1 MAVMPV
7 RRLLLNMAWPMML
20 SMLIQALYNLV
31 DSMFVAQLS
40 SDGFVAL
47 ALVYPIQT
55 LMIAVCVGTGVGF
68 NALLARRLGEGRPDE
83 ANRVV
88 ANGYFVYLVCWV
100 VFLVLGV
107 GLAPVFMGLFAPG
120 QPQVID
126 YGIQY
131 LSIVTGASVGI
142 CMQFAGE
149 RTLQATGNTVG
160 PMVIQG
166 IGAVINLILDP
177 LLIFGIGPFP
187 RMEVA
192 GAALA
197 TVLGQVVGMVVG
209 LCMVRRSSIV
219 RLSFRGFRPDIGPF
233 PRMEVAGAALATVL
247 GQVVGMVVGLCMV
260 RRSSIVRLSF
270 RGFRPDS
277 AIILTMFR
285 VGVPA
290 ILVQALAT
298 VMNLGMNLI
307 LPLFTASGVFIL
319 GAYFKLQSFL
329 FMPVNGLNNA
339 LIPIVSF
346 NYGARQ
352 RSRITGV
359 IHFALV
365 LSAAIMAQSFLF
377 MPVNGLNNALIPI
390 VSFNYGARQRSRIT
404 GVIHFA
410 LVLSAAI
417 MAVGTV
423 VFLAIPGPLLRLFDA
438 DAAVLAEGISALRL
452 IALSFVCAGV
462 SVILCAALQALGAAN
477 SSLVVS
483 LLRQLVLLFPL
494 ALLLGALRPS
504 LVWLAFL
511 LSEGAACLTALLL
524 YRRTARGRLAGM
536 EE

>member
-209 LCMVRRSSIV
+209 LCMVRRAPSCASP
-219 RLSFRGFRPDIGPF
+219 S
-233 PRMEVAGAALATVL
+233 GA
-247 GQVVGMVVGLCMV
+247 
-260 RRSSIVRLSF
+260 
-270 RGFRPDS
+270 S
-277 AIILTMFR
+277 A
-285 VGVPA
+285 
-290 ILVQALAT
+290 
-298 VMNLGMNLI
+298 
-307 LPLFTASGVFIL
+307 
-319 GAYFKLQSFL
+319 
-329 FMPVNGLNNA
+329 
-339 LIPIVSF
+339 
-346 NYGARQ
+346 
-352 RSRITGV
+352 
-359 IHFALV
+359 
-365 LSAAIMAQSFLF
+365 
-377 MPVNGLNNALIPI
+377 
-390 VSFNYGARQRSRIT
+390 
-404 GVIHFA
+404 
-410 LVLSAAI
+410 
-417 MAVGTV
+417 
-423 VFLAIPGPLLRLFDA
+423 
-438 DAAVLAEGISALRL
+438 
-452 IALSFVCAGV
+452 
-462 SVILCAALQALGAAN
+462 
-477 SSLVVS
+477 
-483 LLRQLVLLFPL
+483 
-494 ALLLGALRPS
+494 
-504 LVWLAFL
+504 
-511 LSEGAACLTALLL
+511 
-524 YRRTARGRLAGM
+524 RTAPSSSPCFV
-536 EE
+536 

>member
-107 GLAPVFMGLFAPG
+107 GLAPVFMELFAPG

-177 LLIFGIGPFP
+177 LLIFG
-187 RMEVA
+187 
-192 GAALA
+192 
-197 TVLGQVVGMVVG
+197 
-209 LCMVRRSSIV
+209 
-219 RLSFRGFRPDIGPF
+219 IGPF

-365 LSAAIMAQSFLF
+365 LSAAIMA
-377 MPVNGLNNALIPI
+377 
-390 VSFNYGARQRSRIT
+390 
-404 GVIHFA
+404 
-410 LVLSAAI
+410 
-417 MAVGTV
+417 VGTV

-511 LSEGAACLTALLL
+511 LSEGTACLTALLL

>member
-55 LMIAVCVGTGVGF
+55 LMIAVCVGTDVGF

-219 RLSFRGFRPDIGPF
+219 RLSFRGFRPD
-233 PRMEVAGAALATVL
+233 
-247 GQVVGMVVGLCMV
+247 
-260 RRSSIVRLSF
+260 
-270 RGFRPDS
+270 S
-277 AIILTMFR
+277 AIIRTMFR

-319 GAYFKLQSFL
+319 GAYFKL
-329 FMPVNGLNNA
+329 
-339 LIPIVSF
+339 
-346 NYGARQ
+346 
-352 RSRITGV
+352 
-359 IHFALV
+359 
-365 LSAAIMAQSFLF
+365 QSFLF

>member
-68 NALLARRLGEGRPDE
+68 NALLARRLGEDRPDE

-219 RLSFRGFRPDIGPF
+219 RLSFRGFRPD
-233 PRMEVAGAALATVL
+233 
-247 GQVVGMVVGLCMV
+247 
-260 RRSSIVRLSF
+260 
-270 RGFRPDS
+270 S
-277 AIILTMFR
+277 AIIRTMFR

-365 LSAAIMAQSFLF
+365 LSAAIMA
-377 MPVNGLNNALIPI
+377 
-390 VSFNYGARQRSRIT
+390 
-404 GVIHFA
+404 
-410 LVLSAAI
+410 
-417 MAVGTV
+417 VGTV

-438 DAAVLAEGISALRL
+438 NAAVLAEGISALRL

>member
-1 MAVMPV
+1 MAVIPV

-68 NALLARRLGEGRPDE
+68 NALLARRLGEDRPDE

-107 GLAPVFMGLFAPG
+107 GLAPVFMELFAPG
-120 QPQVID
+120 QPQEID

-219 RLSFRGFRPDIGPF
+219 RLSFRGFRPD
-233 PRMEVAGAALATVL
+233 
-247 GQVVGMVVGLCMV
+247 
-260 RRSSIVRLSF
+260 
-270 RGFRPDS
+270 S
-277 AIILTMFR
+277 AIIRTMFR

-319 GAYFKLQSFL
+319 GAYFKL
-329 FMPVNGLNNA
+329 
-339 LIPIVSF
+339 
-346 NYGARQ
+346 
-352 RSRITGV
+352 
-359 IHFALV
+359 
-365 LSAAIMAQSFLF
+365 QSFLF

>member
-197 TVLGQVVGMVVG
+197 TVLGQVVGMVV
-209 LCMVRRSSIV
+209 R
-219 RLSFRGFRPDIGPF
+219 
-233 PRMEVAGAALATVL
+233 
-247 GQVVGMVVGLCMV
+247 LCMV

-277 AIILTMFR
+277 AIIRTMFR

-319 GAYFKLQSFL
+319 GAYFKL
-329 FMPVNGLNNA
+329 
-339 LIPIVSF
+339 
-346 NYGARQ
+346 
-352 RSRITGV
+352 
-359 IHFALV
+359 
-365 LSAAIMAQSFLF
+365 QSFLF

>member
-1 MAVMPV
+1 
-7 RRLLLNMAWPMML
+7 
-20 SMLIQALYNLV
+20 
-31 DSMFVAQLS
+31 
-40 SDGFVAL
+40 
-47 ALVYPIQT
+47 
-55 LMIAVCVGTGVGF
+55 
-68 NALLARRLGEGRPDE
+68 
-83 ANRVV
+83 
-88 ANGYFVYLVCWV
+88 
-100 VFLVLGV
+100 
-107 GLAPVFMGLFAPG
+107 
-120 QPQVID
+120 
-126 YGIQY
+126 
-131 LSIVTGASVGI
+131 
-142 CMQFAGE
+142 
-149 RTLQATGNTVG
+149 
-160 PMVIQG
+160 MVIQG

-219 RLSFRGFRPDIGPF
+219 RLSFRGFRPD
-233 PRMEVAGAALATVL
+233 
-247 GQVVGMVVGLCMV
+247 
-260 RRSSIVRLSF
+260 
-270 RGFRPDS
+270 S
-277 AIILTMFR
+277 AIIRTMFR

-319 GAYFKLQSFL
+319 GAYFKL
-329 FMPVNGLNNA
+329 
-339 LIPIVSF
+339 
-346 NYGARQ
+346 
-352 RSRITGV
+352 
-359 IHFALV
+359 
-365 LSAAIMAQSFLF
+365 QSFLF

-494 ALLLGALRPS
+494 ALLLGA
-504 LVWLAFL
+504 A
-511 LSEGAACLTALLL
+511 LTAAVILLCAL
-524 YRRTARGRLAGM
+524 CYYHLTPAGHLPP
-536 EE
+536 EPWGGLPLGWIGGNHA

>member
-1 MAVMPV
+1 MAVIPV

-68 NALLARRLGEGRPDE
+68 NALLARRLGEDRPDE

-107 GLAPVFMGLFAPG
+107 GLVPVFMELFAPG

-219 RLSFRGFRPDIGPF
+219 RLSFRGFRPD
-233 PRMEVAGAALATVL
+233 
-247 GQVVGMVVGLCMV
+247 
-260 RRSSIVRLSF
+260 
-270 RGFRPDS
+270 S
-277 AIILTMFR
+277 AIIRTMFR

-319 GAYFKLQSFL
+319 GAYFKL
-329 FMPVNGLNNA
+329 
-339 LIPIVSF
+339 
-346 NYGARQ
+346 
-352 RSRITGV
+352 
-359 IHFALV
+359 
-365 LSAAIMAQSFLF
+365 QSFLF

>member
-219 RLSFRGFRPDIGPF
+219 RLSFRGFRPD
-233 PRMEVAGAALATVL
+233 
-247 GQVVGMVVGLCMV
+247 
-260 RRSSIVRLSF
+260 
-270 RGFRPDS
+270 S
-277 AIILTMFR
+277 AIIRTMFR

-365 LSAAIMAQSFLF
+365 LSAAIMA
-377 MPVNGLNNALIPI
+377 
-390 VSFNYGARQRSRIT
+390 
-404 GVIHFA
+404 
-410 LVLSAAI
+410 
-417 MAVGTV
+417 VGTV

-452 IALSFVCAGV
+452 IALSVGCAGV

>member
-1 MAVMPV
+1 MAVIPV

-68 NALLARRLGEGRPDE
+68 NALLARRLGEDRPDE

-107 GLAPVFMGLFAPG
+107 GLAPVFMELFAPG

-197 TVLGQVVGMVVG
+197 TV
-209 LCMVRRSSIV
+209 
-219 RLSFRGFRPDIGPF
+219 
-233 PRMEVAGAALATVL
+233 
-247 GQVVGMVVGLCMV
+247 
-260 RRSSIVRLSF
+260 
-270 RGFRPDS
+270 
-277 AIILTMFR
+277 
-285 VGVPA
+285 
-290 ILVQALAT
+290 
-298 VMNLGMNLI
+298 MNLGMNLI

-319 GAYFKLQSFL
+319 GAYFKL
-329 FMPVNGLNNA
+329 
-339 LIPIVSF
+339 
-346 NYGARQ
+346 
-352 RSRITGV
+352 
-359 IHFALV
+359 
-365 LSAAIMAQSFLF
+365 QSFLF

>member
-1 MAVMPV
+1 MAVIPV

-88 ANGYFVYLVCWV
+88 ANGYFVYLACWV

-219 RLSFRGFRPDIGPF
+219 RLSFRGFRPD
-233 PRMEVAGAALATVL
+233 
-247 GQVVGMVVGLCMV
+247 
-260 RRSSIVRLSF
+260 
-270 RGFRPDS
+270 S
-277 AIILTMFR
+277 AIIRTMFR

-319 GAYFKLQSFL
+319 GAYFKL
-329 FMPVNGLNNA
+329 
-339 LIPIVSF
+339 
-346 NYGARQ
+346 
-352 RSRITGV
+352 
-359 IHFALV
+359 
-365 LSAAIMAQSFLF
+365 QSFLF